1 MNNPIEKFLLEIR
14 LIIEDLL
21 QMLKDKFDER

>member
-1 MNNPIEKFLLEIR
+1 MTNLFKRLWREIR

-21 QMLKDKFDER
+21 QMLKDKFNER